1 MSDFVKKTKDIL
13 LKCMNFVVACAKKV
27 AASAK
32 KLMKEVKYKTS
43 EWSDLGK
50 RRELISELGE
60 RVYSLSRNG
69 IALPDAVDVL
79 IEQLNL
85 IEKNLD
91 DRRTE
96 HAAEKA
102 AFAEQRAA
110 EKAARAA
117 EKAAKSAA
125 TVTMPAADVPVKPTE
140 PNTPTMEMPEEVAD
154 KAASDSEAP
163 KLQL

>member
-13 LKCMNFVVACAKKV
+13 SQCMKFVATCAKKV
-27 AASAK
+27 AASTK
-32 KLMKEVKYKTS
+32 KLVKEVKYKTT

-69 IALPDAVDVL
+69 IELPNAVDVL

-102 AFAEQRAA
+102 ASAEQRAA

-117 EKAAKSAA
+117 EKAAAKSAA
-125 TVTMPAADVPVKPTE
+125 PVSVPADVPDE
-140 PNTPTMEMPEEVAD
+140 PIEPKAPTMEMPEKAAD
-154 KAASDSEAP
+154 EAASDSEAP
-163 KLQL
+163 KLQI

>member
-13 LKCMNFVVACAKKV
+13 SQCMKFVATCARKV

-32 KLMKEVKYKTS
+32 KLVKEVKYKTS

-69 IALPDAVDVL
+69 IDLPNAVDVL

-96 HAAEKA
+96 HAADKA
-102 AFAEQRAA
+102 ASAEQRAA

-117 EKAAKSAA
+117 EKAAKSTAP
-125 TVTMPAADVPVKPTE
+125 VTMPTEVPNE
-140 PNTPTMEMPEEVAD
+140 PIEPKAPTMEVPEKAAD
-154 KAASDSEAP
+154 EAASDSEAP